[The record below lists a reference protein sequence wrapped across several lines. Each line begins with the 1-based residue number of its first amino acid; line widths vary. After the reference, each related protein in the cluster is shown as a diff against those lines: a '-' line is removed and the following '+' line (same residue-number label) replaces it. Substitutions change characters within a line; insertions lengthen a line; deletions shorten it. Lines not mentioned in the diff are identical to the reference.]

1 MSGPSPQVSKAELS
15 DPNWWRVNG
24 LRSLSWFNANI
35 MPFAWDD
42 KFQDFG
48 YMHQLICD
56 HLDPTINPNPQK
68 YLSAFRGSHKTTQLL
83 GFICHFFVTN
93 LVRKQSNALVYN
105 TATKDNTFNMSADV
119 KHSLLHNE
127 VIQWA
132 YPEVPNDEKFY
143 DDMTK
148 PRIQHKHVKIDFT
161 SLETTLVS
169 RHYPIWINDD
179 LENDEN
185 AKSEYM
191 REDLKRKWKYQKA
204 ILTKIKSRGVGLE
217 IEVGTPYSINGLT
230 WMIRNL
236 PRYSK
241 LEIPCYRNR
250 DKSQGVW
257 FPELYSAEDFEA
269 KREEMGSTIFSAQY
283 LLLPLSEED
292 ALCPE
297 SWLRK
302 WSVLPDLRW
311 RSMVI
316 DPGGA
321 VSGQSDATGITIC
334 DTDESGTI
342 FVVFA
347 DEFFLTPDKLID
359 CIMNLKRQ
367 YDPDD
372 IRIEKVAYSTT
383 IADTWVHR
391 YPDLNISYVEHKGR
405 AKGSKMDRS
414 VINTRIWRLKQWFET
429 KRILIGPNMPV
440 FEQQLLEYPDSRRDD
455 MLDSLAYQLDIRR
468 LPKRKGKIIL
478 PSGREFEPSVEE
490 SFEKEM
496 DDFYRAKRNR
506 YEEANQDANF

>member
-1 MSGPSPQVSKAELS
+1 MSSPSEISKDKLS
-15 DPNWWRVNG
+15 DPNWWRRNG

-35 MPFAWDD
+35 MPHGWSD

-48 YMHQLICD
+48 YMHRLICD
-56 HLDPTINPNPQK
+56 HLDPNINPSSQI

-83 GFICHFFVTN
+83 GFICWFFVQN
-93 LVRKQSNALVYN
+93 LVRKTSNALVYN
-105 TATKDNTFNMSADV
+105 TATKDNTYNMSADV
-119 KHSLLHNE
+119 RHSLLQNDVLH
-127 VIQWA
+127 WA
-132 YPEVPNDEKFY
+132 YPEVPTEEKAF

-148 PRIQHKHVKIDFT
+148 PRIQHKQVKLDFT

-169 RHYPIWINDD
+169 RHYPVWINDD

-185 AKSEYM
+185 AKTEYM

-204 ILTKIKSRGVGLE
+204 ILTKIKSRGIGLE

-250 DKSQGVW
+250 DRAQGVW

-269 KREEMGSTIFSAQY
+269 KREEMGATVFSGQY
-283 LLLPLSEED
+283 LLQPLSEED

-297 SWLRK
+297 SWIRR
-302 WSVLPDLRW
+302 WSQLPDLRW

-321 VSGQSDATGITIC
+321 VANMSDATGITIC
-334 DTDESGTI
+334 DTDENGTI
-342 FVVFA
+342 YVVYA
-347 DEFFLTPDKLID
+347 DEFFLTPNQLIET
-359 CIMNLKRQ
+359 IVKLKRI

-391 YPDLNISYVEHKGR
+391 YPELNISFVEHKGR
-405 AKGSKMDRS
+405 SKGSKQNRD

-429 KRILIGPNMPV
+429 RRILIGTNMPV

-468 LPKRKGKIIL
+468 VPKRKGKMIL
-478 PSGREFEPSVEE
+478 PSGREFEPQVEA
-490 SFEKEM
+490 SFEKEI
-496 DDFYRAKRNR
+496 DDIMRRKRDR
-506 YEEANQDANF
+506 EEGYYDAVF